1 MHYNVEDIQ
10 NPLRTFSR
18 RYDMPLWQYV
28 VQPRTY
34 YADPYISRLDFQE
47 PLLNEF
53 LAYYAPKDGDVLEVF
68 ALTKRVLVVM
78 LQVDVK
84 TPADVVIQPVT
95 HYNIQFDQVDCNI
108 AGPHD
113 LLVGGGVPG
122 PTINLAQSAIL
133 VDDPDYLGFKIIS
146 GAENLSDLVIDFTL
160 SVQDEYPWWATTNSL
175 KDARQ

>member
-1 MHYNVEDIQ
+1 MHYNVEDVQ

-18 RYDMPLWQYV
+18 RYDMPLWRYV
-28 VQPRTY
+28 VPPREY
-34 YADPYISRLDFQE
+34 YAEPYISRLDFQE
-47 PLLNEF
+47 PSLAEF
-53 LAYYAPKDGDVLEVF
+53 LAYYPIEDDDILEVF

-84 TPADVVIQPVT
+84 TPANVVVQPVT
-95 HYNIQFDQVDCNI
+95 NYNIQFDPVDCNI
-108 AGPHD
+108 AGPVN
-113 LLVGGGVPG
+113 LLVGGGKPG

-175 KDARQ
+175 KDARA